1 MFDNRSPNSN
11 QDSGQ
16 NGQLKTQLMS
26 PSPLKSLFFTYLAY
40 SAAILAL
47 YLLNRLLF
55 LGWNW
60 NQLQGLS
67 LWQFVMAFMQG
78 VRFDLVIV
86 APFIFFM
93 YIASL
98 VPFKKMRT
106 VLLILLLMLWVPLVF
121 INFVDIELLNFTG
134 RRFTRA
140 SLFLATE
147 GQTSNLLQYKL
158 LSFMT
163 LCGVI
168 LLIVLNWRGFHKL
181 QNCSQYLN
189 IKQKALSL
197 FGLLVLTVVAARGG
211 FQYKPI
217 SYVDSKIVDHP
228 YAHQLV
234 LNSGFTFLKS
244 WGQKTFQKEKYFEES
259 ELKKY
264 LNLNP
269 ELYQAHGVIQTEK
282 LNVVVLIVE
291 SFSREYLSAQSMPF
305 TYSLATDGVYFRQ
318 AYANGRRSIEGIASI
333 LSGIPALM
341 EEPFLN
347 SEFATNDFV
356 GLGHILKNNGYQTS
370 FFHGAQNGSMRFD
383 AFTKASG
390 FDQYF
395 GKNEYSNPADDD
407 GHWGIYD
414 EPFLRFQC
422 QKMSEMKSPFASV
435 VFTLSTHQPFKVP
448 DSFEQSYK
456 PHQESELPIQ
466 KSFSYFDF
474 ALSQYFDCA
483 QKQPWFKNTVFVI
496 VADHTGPALNEKKST
511 FRQKFEIPII
521 FYSANKHAL
530 QGLESN
536 QYAQQI
542 DILPTLNDML
552 GLGFK
557 KKNHLARSLFDSGKK
572 TIALYTDHYYEL
584 VGDTDLGPEHLK
596 AVRQYFSEGL
606 YDNRLYFP
614 QGLGK

>member
-16 NGQLKTQLMS
+16 NGRFKTQLMS
-26 PSPLKSLFFTYLAY
+26 LSPLKSFFFTYLVY
-40 SAAILAL
+40 IAAILAL

-67 LWQFVMAFMQG
+67 LWQLVTSFVHGM
-78 VRFDLVIV
+78 RFDLVIV
-86 APFIFFM
+86 GPFIFLFFV
-93 YIASL
+93 ATL
-98 VPFKKMRT
+98 VSFKKMSHILAA
-106 VLLILLLMLWVPLVF
+106 LLIVIWTPFLF

-140 SLFLATE
+140 SLFLASE

-158 LSFMT
+158 LSLMT
-163 LCGVI
+163 LCGIV
-168 LLIVLNWRGFHKL
+168 LLIVMSWQGFRQL
-181 QNCSQYLN
+181 LNCSQRLS
-189 IKQKALSL
+189 IKQKFASFLV
-197 FGLLVLTVVAARGG
+197 LLILTVVAARGG
-211 FQYKPI
+211 LQYKPI

-244 WGQKTFQKEKYFEES
+244 WGQKTFQKEKYFADSDLE
-259 ELKKY
+259 KY

-269 ELYQAHGVIQTEK
+269 DLYKTHSIIQPEK
-282 LNVVVLIVE
+282 WNVVLLIVE

-356 GLGHILKNNGYQTS
+356 GLGHILKNKGYQTS

-390 FDQYF
+390 FDEYF
-395 GKNEYSNPADDD
+395 GKNEYPNPADDD
-407 GHWGIYD
+407 GYWGIYD

-422 QKMSEMKSPFASV
+422 QKMNEMKSPFASV

-448 DSFEQSYK
+448 ESFEQSYK
-456 PHQESELPIQ
+456 PHQDSELPIQ

-474 ALSQYFDCA
+474 ALSRYFECA
-483 QKQPWFKNTVFVI
+483 QKQSWFKNTVFVI

-511 FRQKFEIPII
+511 FRQKFEIPLI
-521 FYSANKHAL
+521 FYSANKQAL

-552 GLGFK
+552 GLDFK
-557 KKNHLARSLFDSGKK
+557 KKNQLARSLFDTGKK

-614 QGLGK
+614 QALGK

>member
-16 NGQLKTQLMS
+16 NGRFKTQLMS
-26 PSPLKSLFFTYLAY
+26 LSPLKSFFFTYLVY
-40 SAAILAL
+40 IAAILAL

-67 LWQFVMAFMQG
+67 LWQLVTSFVHGM
-78 VRFDLVIV
+78 RFDLVIV
-86 APFIFFM
+86 GPFIFLFFV
-93 YIASL
+93 ATL
-98 VPFKKMRT
+98 VSFKKMSHILAA
-106 VLLILLLMLWVPLVF
+106 LLIVIWTPFLF

-140 SLFLATE
+140 SLFLASE

-158 LSFMT
+158 LSLMT
-163 LCGVI
+163 LCGIV
-168 LLIVLNWRGFHKL
+168 LLIVMSWQGFRQL
-181 QNCSQYLN
+181 LNCSQRLS
-189 IKQKALSL
+189 IKQKFASFLV
-197 FGLLVLTVVAARGG
+197 LLILTVVAARGG
-211 FQYKPI
+211 LQYKPI

-244 WGQKTFQKEKYFEES
+244 WGQKTFQKEKYFADSDLE
-259 ELKKY
+259 KY

-269 ELYQAHGVIQTEK
+269 DLYKAHSIIQPEK
-282 LNVVVLIVE
+282 WNVVLLIVE

-356 GLGHILKNNGYQTS
+356 GLGHILKNKGYQTS

-390 FDQYF
+390 FDEYF
-395 GKNEYSNPADDD
+395 GKNEYLNPADDD
-407 GHWGIYD
+407 GYWGIYD

-422 QKMSEMKSPFASV
+422 QKMNEMKSPFASV

-448 DSFEQSYK
+448 ESFEQSYK
-456 PHQESELPIQ
+456 PHQDSELPIQ

-474 ALSQYFDCA
+474 ALSRYFECA
-483 QKQPWFKNTVFVI
+483 QKQSWFKNTVFVI

-511 FRQKFEIPII
+511 FRQKFEIPLI
-521 FYSANKHAL
+521 FYSANKQAL

-552 GLGFK
+552 GLDFK
-557 KKNHLARSLFDSGKK
+557 KKNQLARSLFDTGKK

-614 QGLGK
+614 QALGK